1 MICSVLSTIFELLLI
16 VITIFGMF
24 SGKMA
29 NIFYGL
35 PFLLLFLVLL
45 LLIRKVVFFKKNAVI
60 YNFRKI
66 YKSDIIKMQ
75 LVIPHRPRLGFSY
88 FLRVFTKTKEY
99 NLYIGW
105 FSHLIIYRIKELCQ
119 KHCIKFEIKD
129 I

>member
-1 MICSVLSTIFELLLI
+1 MICSVFSTILELLLI
-16 VITIFGMF
+16 AITIFGMC
-24 SGKMA
+24 GEEMA
-29 NIFYGL
+29 TIFYAL
-35 PFLLLFLVLL
+35 PFLLFFLVLL

-75 LVIPHRPRLGFSY
+75 LLISDRPYVSFVYS
-88 FLRVFTKTKEY
+88 LRVFTKTKEY

-105 FSHLIIYRIKELCQ
+105 FSHLIIYRIKKLCK
-119 KHCIKFEIKD
+119 KHCIRFEIKD